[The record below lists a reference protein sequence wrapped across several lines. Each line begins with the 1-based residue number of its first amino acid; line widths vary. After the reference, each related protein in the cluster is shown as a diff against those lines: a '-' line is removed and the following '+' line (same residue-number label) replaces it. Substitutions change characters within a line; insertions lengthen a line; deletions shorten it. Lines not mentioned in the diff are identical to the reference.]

1 MMDEKFKSEDGNNQS
16 ELDMP
21 TVVSEKGVLLR
32 TSARVSK
39 KLRMTPVSTSPGP
52 SSSKLDTNDAPVFK
66 SVKIRR
72 ELWSLEETNSFFE
85 GLNEFGK
92 DFESIQWFMV
102 NRIKRKGSC
111 EQAIKSKEQLRH
123 FYYRIWHKICKYIE
137 FPKEIPKVVQE
148 LYGLINYGELKRR
161 VGFCNDKNW
170 SKLYEMIYHGS
181 TKVRSKGKMWR
192 VKTPHCRA
200 LRKLNCLEDTIG
212 DLKLPGKVSIE
223 LKPRDMD
230 TWALVQ
236 SLAMNPRIRATVEL
250 QKPLSMLLAF
260 LENRWQSENWKLR
273 EQINRIQTMSSE
285 QESKRVLRVAPAA
298 GVNITPISVNF
309 SDIEN
314 SSNVSLLAHRN
325 THGISKESVESILQK
340 FPSTK
345 MQKPY
350 VKRVRNETAS
360 LSSGSSVFNDSM
372 LPSCVSVSCSSNDVA
387 YDGEKNLDTLMA
399 SPPKSDP
406 IVTTQDHVKE
416 KKEEFIVRVKK
427 GWTLANVESIKIGEL
442 YLICGSES
450 KIQLEYWF
458 EDCAETSNKNRLSQ
472 SLNKLISIAQYNS
485 NTLKSC
491 TCGFVNSKSHSLP
504 RQTEIKT
511 DADQMQRSPYSLVNS
526 CKVMVH
532 SPSLFRRPLQPKP
545 LHSTSSFEAQV
556 GKLQGMPRYCQRT
569 GRPGNKHVGIVQ
581 KLLPLQPK
589 TSLTIVQTSNF
600 RPIIPAVKVEQTA
613 HNVKSENDHLDQLG
627 YVNDQTLSPPNKIW
641 KSEPDQED
649 IPDDVSI
656 TSSTIN
662 RLIDNIPDLTSP
674 SNFSGLLPNCSSS
687 TSPSLITPSTS
698 PSRLLKDDGNQWLN
712 PEMDFSLS
720 SFLGHLEKDESSNL
734 TESDR
739 EKVISNDVEAQFQCL
754 MSENSTDYTAKFAD
768 LAAKVA
774 ASNNNCQ

>member
-1 MMDEKFKSEDGNNQS
+1 MMDEKPKSEDSNCQQ
-16 ELDMP
+16 EQDAP

-39 KLRMTPVSTSPGP
+39 KLRMTPASTSPGP
-52 SSSKLDTNDAPVFK
+52 SCSKLDSSDAPVFK
-66 SVKIRR
+66 SSKIRR
-72 ELWSLEETNSFFE
+72 ELWSLEDTNAFFE

-102 NRIKRKGSC
+102 NRAKRKGSC
-111 EQAIKSKEQLRH
+111 EQAVKSKEQLRH
-123 FYYRIWHKICKYIE
+123 FYYRTWHKICKYIE

-170 SKLYEMIYHGS
+170 SKLYEMIYHGT
-181 TKVRSKGKMWR
+181 TKVRSKGKMWK

-223 LKPRDMD
+223 LRPRDMD
-230 TWALVQ
+230 TWSLVQ

-273 EQINRIQTMSSE
+273 EQIHRVQTLGPD
-285 QESKRVLRVAPAA
+285 QESKRVIRVAPAT

-325 THGISKESVESILQK
+325 THKISKESVESILQK

-345 MQKPY
+345 VQKPY
-350 VKRVRNETAS
+350 VKRVRTETPS
-360 LSSGSSVFNDSM
+360 LSSGSSLSQDNTIPTCPPV
-372 LPSCVSVSCSSNDVA
+372 LCSSNDQT
-387 YDGEKNLDTLMA
+387 YEGEKSMDVLMA
-399 SPPKSDP
+399 SPPKSDTAISP
-406 IVTTQDHVKE
+406 QDHEKE
-416 KKEEFIVRVKK
+416 KKEEFIVRVKQ

-450 KIQLEYWF
+450 RIQLEYWF
-458 EDCAETSNKNRLSQ
+458 EDNAKATNKNRLSQ

-485 NTLKSC
+485 NSPKTC
-491 TCGFVNSKSHSLP
+491 TCGFVNNKAHSLP
-504 RQTEIKT
+504 RQAEIKA
-511 DADQMQRSPYSLVNS
+511 DVDQMQRGAYSLVNG

-532 SPSLFRRPLQPKP
+532 SSSVFRRPLQPKP
-545 LHSTSSFEAQV
+545 LHSTGSFEAQV
-556 GKLQGMPRYCQRT
+556 GKLQGMPRYCQRA

-589 TSLTIVQTSNF
+589 TSLTVVQTSNF
-600 RPIIPAVKVEQTA
+600 RPIVPAVSNERTVDIEPT
-613 HNVKSENDHLDQLG
+613 DTDQLDLAEHS
-627 YVNDQTLSPPNKIW
+627 VHRAPTLPTKTWGPA
-641 KSEPDQED
+641 EQED

-662 RLIDNIPDLTSP
+662 RLIDTIPDLSSSP
-674 SNFSGLLPNCSSS
+674 SFSGLLPQCSSS
-687 TSPSLITPSTS
+687 SSSLITPSTS
-698 PSRLLKDDGNQWLN
+698 PSRLLKDDGNHWLN

-720 SFLGHLEKDESSNL
+720 SFLGHLDKEQTSDL
-734 TESDR
+734 TQIDGG
-739 EKVISNDVEAQFQCL
+739 KIISNDVEAQFQCL

-768 LAAKVA
+768 LAAQVA